1 MSWGDRFSQLFND
14 ASDAAQAAAS
24 AALSSAKAAA
34 QAVAQAAVD
43 AGEAVV
49 DASVAAAKATARAAV
64 TAGKVVANTAVAVG
78 EAVANTAVAAGKAVA
93 NTAVAVG
100 QFVGDT
106 VVGAW
111 HVAGEVVNFAGSFAV
126 ITTAYLFSAAAY
138 PFRLAAKLFSPTKS
152 PNETV
157 VVQCPGAEVDIFTN
171 DYRKTLI
178 DSKFAGANSPAL
190 RQAMNELS
198 KSNPEN
204 VDKALAVLA
213 KERDRPLEQIK
224 QEYETYLEKRTK
236 VDDAIAHSNGKLEP
250 IDQLLP
256 AQSDFM
262 GSNWQLRYGKIVG
275 DQFGID
281 PVFGAMLNPTGG
293 MVGPGNKGLA
303 PDAWY
308 MPTPVAYHGAYHD
321 ATGYLFNYHDKTG
334 PGYNYMNSPI
344 GLSTDNPLAG
354 QGTGIAQW
362 TVNTLL

>member
-1 MSWGDRFSQLFND
+1 MTWGDRFSQLFND
-14 ASDAAQAAAS
+14 ASDAAKSAAS
-24 AALSSAKAAA
+24 AALSSAKKAAKV
-34 QAVAQAAVD
+34 VAQAAVD

-49 DASVAAAKATARAAV
+49 DAGVAAAKAAAR
-64 TAGKVVANTAVAVG
+64 GAVA
-78 EAVANTAVAAGKAVA
+78 
-93 NTAVAVG
+93 
-100 QFVGDT
+100 
-106 VVGAW
+106 AW
-111 HVAGEVVNFAGSFAV
+111 HVAGEVLNFAGSLAV
-126 ITTAYLFSAAAY
+126 ITTAYLFSAVAY
-138 PFRLAAKLFSPTKS
+138 PFRRAAKLFSPTKPPS
-152 PNETV
+152 ETV
-157 VVQCPGAEVDIFTN
+157 VTQCPGAEIDIFTN

-198 KSNPEN
+198 KNNPEN
-204 VDKALAVLA
+204 VDKALEVIA

-236 VDDAIAHSNGKLEP
+236 VEDAIAHSNGKLEP

-256 AQSDFM
+256 TQSDFM

-321 ATGYLFNYHDKTG
+321 ATGYLFNYHKTG

-362 TVNTLL
+362 TVNTVL

>member
-24 AALSSAKAAA
+24 TALSSAKAAA
-34 QAVAQAAVD
+34 KAVAQAAVD
-43 AGEAVV
+43 AGEAAL
-49 DASVAAAKATARAAV
+49 DAGVAAAKATARAAAATGKAVADAAV
-64 TAGKVVANTAVAVG
+64 TAGKFVADTA
-78 EAVANTAVAAGKAVA
+78 
-93 NTAVAVG
+93 
-100 QFVGDT
+100 
-106 VVGAW
+106 VGAW
-111 HVAGEVVNFAGSFAV
+111 HVAGEVLNFAGSFAV

-138 PFRLAAKLFSPTKS
+138 PFRLAAKLFSSTKA
-152 PNETV
+152 PEETV
-157 VVQCPGAEVDIFTN
+157 VVQCPGAKVDIYTN
-171 DYRKTLI
+171 DYRKTLV

-198 KSNPEN
+198 KNNPQN
-204 VDKALAVLA
+204 VDKALEVLA
-213 KERDRPLEQIK
+213 KERDRPLDQIK

-236 VDDAIAHSNGKLEP
+236 VEDAIAHSNGKLEP

-256 AQSDFM
+256 GQSDFM

-321 ATGYLFNYHDKTG
+321 ATGYLFNYHKTG
-334 PGYNYMNSPI
+334 PGYNYMGSPI

-362 TVNTLL
+362 TINTQL

>member
-1 MSWGDRFSQLFND
+1 MAWGDRFSQLFND
-14 ASDAAQAAAS
+14 ASDAAKAAATS
-24 AALSSAKAAA
+24 ALSSAKAAA
-34 QAVAQAAVD
+34 KAVAQAAVD
-43 AGEAVV
+43 VGEAVV
-49 DASVAAAKATARAAV
+49 DAGVAAAKAAAR
-64 TAGKVVANTAVAVG
+64 
-78 EAVANTAVAAGKAVA
+78 TAVAAGKAVA

-100 QFVGDT
+100 QFVADKA
-106 VVGAW
+106 VGAL
-111 HVAGEVVNFAGSFAV
+111 HVAGEVLNFVVSFDV
-126 ITTAYLFSAAAY
+126 ITTAYLFSAVAY
-138 PFRLAAKLFSPTKS
+138 PFRRAAKLFSPTKS
-152 PNETV
+152 PPETV
-157 VVQCPGAEVDIFTN
+157 VVQCPGAEVDIFN
-171 DYRKTLI
+171 NAYRKTLI
-178 DSKFAGANSPAL
+178 DSKFAGADSPAL
-190 RQAMNELS
+190 RQAMNELL
-198 KSNPEN
+198 KNNPEN

-213 KERDRPLEQIK
+213 KERGRPLEQIK

-256 AQSDFM
+256 GQSDFM
-262 GSNWQLRYGKIVG
+262 GSNWQMRYGKIVG

-321 ATGYLFNYHDKTG
+321 ATGYLFNYHKTG